1 MEQRKAPIPNEFVIV
16 QVAKVMPFGAYCRL
30 LEYNNLEVFLPIK
43 EVSSG
48 WIKNIHEFVHEGQ
61 KLVCKV
67 TFMDRERGTI
77 DVSLKKVTAKETKQK
92 NDSYN
97 LEKRLQAMFMR
108 AVRSAGLDTQ
118 KAELISKATEEFE
131 SYTNLMRHASEDS
144 KEFERSKLPKK
155 LKGALTELLESS
167 KKKKRYIV
175 SYIMKLTS
183 YDTRK
188 GVTELKELIS
198 AIKASGV
205 EVTYISA
212 PSYRLVSE
220 GKDYMDAER
229 KIRSAS
235 ESVKEKL
242 KNGLFEIEKE
252 KLKKEKED
260 IMSAL

>member
-1 MEQRKAPIPNEFVIV
+1 MPSELVIL
-16 QVAKVMPFGAYCRL
+16 QVAKVMPFGAYCKL
-30 LEYNNLEVFLPIK
+30 LEYNNVEVFLPIK

-67 TFMDRERGTI
+67 TYIDKERGTI
-77 DVSLKKVTAKETKQK
+77 DVSLKKVTAKETRQK

-97 LEKRLQAMFMR
+97 LERRLQAMFTR
-108 AVRSAGLDTQ
+108 AVRTAGLESQ
-118 KAELISKATEEFE
+118 KEELIKKAVEEFTT
-131 SYTNLMRHASEDS
+131 YTNLMRNVGGDS
-144 KEFERSKLPKK
+144 AELEKSKLPKK
-155 LKGALTELLESS
+155 LRSALLELLESS
-167 KKKKRYIV
+167 KKKKRYVV

-183 YDTRK
+183 YDTKK
-188 GVTELKELIS
+188 GVTELKEVIG
-198 AIKASGV
+198 AIKDIGV

-220 GKDYMDAER
+220 GKDYVDAEK
-229 KIRSAS
+229 KIRQAS
-235 ESVKEKL
+235 DYVQERL
-242 KNGLFEIEKE
+242 KNGLFELDKE